1 MIRDFLFSTLQ
12 IIFCVFMT
20 ENNLVKVLIPTYFPF
35 IGVRQLSQIFRR
47 FTMKKGLGLVA
58 VVFVY
63 LCVFSV
69 SAFASGAMG
78 IPGSGKNAIV
88 IASFGTTVPSAVS
101 AITNISDEVK
111 KAYPKTEVRLTFTS
125 NIIRSVWKKRQ
136 AEPQKW
142 LDQGIP
148 EEVLY
153 VKNFIATIGDLL
165 EDGYTN
171 IVVQPTHMF
180 FMEQSHDLMQY
191 VNALAS
197 IRTMKKKWS
206 PIHSIVMGR
215 PALGMP
221 GDVYSYHED
230 VEAAIKTLEADVKQA
245 KEENATLVYMGHGNE
260 HWSTGIYAETQ
271 KKMREMYPDVTTFI
285 GVVEG
290 APAIEDFLSHL
301 KYAKTQKVLL
311 KPFMIVAGDHAT
323 NDMAGPEEDSWK
335 SILTKEGFEV
345 NAVLK
350 GLGSNTD
357 FANIFVDHIADAAKE
372 RGIHL
377 K

>member
-1 MIRDFLFSTLQ
+1 M
-12 IIFCVFMT
+12 
-20 ENNLVKVLIPTYFPF
+20 K
-35 IGVRQLSQIFRR
+35 RR
-47 FTMKKGLGLVA
+47 LGIVA
-58 VVFVY
+58 AVFVY
-63 LCVFSV
+63 LFVASGSV
-69 SAFASGAMG
+69 FASGAMG
-78 IPGSGKNAIV
+78 IPGSGKTAIV
-88 IASFGTTVPSAVS
+88 LASFGTTVPSAVP
-101 AITNISDEVK
+101 AITNISDEVR

-125 NIIRSVWKKRQ
+125 NIIRSIWKERQ
-136 AEPQKW
+136 AEPKKW

-148 EEVLY
+148 EEILY

-191 VNALAS
+191 VNGLAS

-230 VEAAIKTLEADVKQA
+230 VDAAIKTLEADAKQA
-245 KEENATLVYMGHGNE
+245 KEENAILVYMGHGNE

-290 APAIEDFLSHL
+290 APALDDFMSHL
-301 KYAKTQKVLL
+301 KYADTKKVLL

-335 SILTKEGFEV
+335 SALTAEGYEV
-345 NAVLK
+345 NAVLE

-357 FANIFVDHIADAAKE
+357 FAKIFVDHIADAAKQ